1 MSRTTRKSTPRVR
14 TGCQTCRIRR
24 VKCDEAKP
32 SYLKCTQT
40 GRKCDGYTARTPSSV
55 LISPQ
60 SSSDEVAG
68 RRSPPGLAAIKVY
81 SIPFR
86 MPGSQ
91 RDRQLLHYFCVQG
104 ANEFAG
110 FVPNE
115 FWSKTALYASQN
127 ETIVR
132 QSLIALSALHV
143 DLSGSGCSS
152 RSGSG
157 SGPGPGPGHPVGDAT
172 LRQYGKALRSLQ
184 TRIARSSG
192 DGTCAGRFETAKTA
206 LICCVLFYCF
216 ESALGDVP
224 AALNHLD
231 NGLRLMN
238 KVLAFRDDEDDDE
251 EMRSIRDTLGR
262 LDMQATFFDDARAP
276 ALALVSRRERE
287 RGLSVGFGLG
297 SGSGGAGP
305 ATSFARLADAQK
317 QLIRMSNWLLR
328 FLQENTAYQGQPAS
342 CIPASVLAEKHRL
355 TREFDLWQQRHGI
368 FTACLAP
375 PPPPPTEPG
384 AADRRSADRAARTLL
399 AQHGVLQMLLSSKVP
414 DRPQVFGAVP
424 NRAAEELVQLCQDVL
439 RLDDSGDAAATAG
452 PALMKPWTLSSE
464 TGVVVPLFLLAMK
477 CADEG
482 VTARAVELL
491 AASKRR
497 EGLYDAGAV
506 ASLVGQL
513 KGAMSQRRQQSEELG
528 LGSSQEDALEHWVA
542 DLLDQAPG
550 GASTM
555 AAMLD

>member
-1 MSRTTRKSTPRVR
+1 MSVSAKHLSTPRESEINR
-14 TGCQTCRIRR
+14 SLHLQLFDSDP
-24 VKCDEAKP
+24 K
-32 SYLKCTQT
+32 QT

-132 QSLIALSALHV
+132 QSLIALSALHL

-157 SGPGPGPGHPVGDAT
+157 SGPGPGHPVGDAT

-305 ATSFARLADAQK
+305 ATSFASLADAQK

-368 FTACLAP
+368 FTASLAP

-384 AADRRSADRAARTLL
+384 AADRRSADRAAE
-399 AQHGVLQMLLSSKVP
+399 G
-414 DRPQVFGAVP
+414 
-424 NRAAEELVQLCQDVL
+424 LVQLCQDVL
-439 RLDDSGDAAATAG
+439 RLDGSGDAAATAG

>member
-1 MSRTTRKSTPRVR
+1 MS
-14 TGCQTCRIRR
+14 
-24 VKCDEAKP
+24 CDEAKP
-32 SYLKCTQT
+32 NCLKCTQT

-55 LISPQ
+55 LVSPQ
-60 SSSDEVAG
+60 TSDDEVVG
-68 RRSPPGLAAIKVY
+68 RRSPLGLAAIKAY

-132 QSLIALSALHV
+132 QSLIALSALHL

-152 RSGSG
+152 SS
-157 SGPGPGPGHPVGDAT
+157 SSSGHPVGDAT

-184 TRIARSSG
+184 TRITRSG

-238 KVLAFRDDEDDDE
+238 KVLAFHEEKDDE

-262 LDMQATFFDDARAP
+262 LDMQATFSDDARAP

-287 RGLSVGFGLG
+287 RGLGLG
-297 SGSGGAGP
+297 LGGAGP
-305 ATSFARLADAQK
+305 ATSFAGLADAQK

-328 FLQENTAYQGQPAS
+328 FLQESSAYQGQPAS
-342 CIPASVLAEKHRL
+342 CIPAAVLAEKHRL
-355 TREFDLWQQRHGI
+355 AVEFNLWQQRHSI
-368 FTACLAP
+368 FTASFP
-375 PPPPPTEPG
+375 PPPGQG

-414 DRPQVFGAVP
+414 DRPQVFGEVP
-424 NRAAEELVQLCQDVL
+424 NRTADGLVQLCHDVL
-439 RLDDSGDAAATAG
+439 RLDGSSDAAEAAATAG
-452 PALMKPWTLSSE
+452 PTLKPWTLSSE

-477 CADEG
+477 CADER

-497 EGLYDAGAV
+497 EGLYDAVAV

-513 KGAMSQRRQQSEELG
+513 KGVMNQRRQQSEELG

>member
-1 MSRTTRKSTPRVR
+1 MSVSAKRL
-14 TGCQTCRIRR
+14 IRR

-32 SYLKCTQT
+32 SCLKCTQT
-40 GRKCDGYTARTPSSV
+40 GRKCDGYAARTPGSV
-55 LISPQ
+55 LLSPQ
-60 SSSDEVAG
+60 TSDDEVAG
-68 RRSPPGLAAIKVY
+68 RRSPLGLAAITAY

-115 FWSKTALYASQN
+115 FWSRTALYASQN

-132 QSLIALSALHV
+132 QSLIALSALHL
-143 DLSGSGCSS
+143 DLSNGGCSRR
-152 RSGSG
+152 RSGG
-157 SGPGPGPGHPVGDAT
+157 GHPVGDAT

-184 TRIARSSG
+184 IRITRSG
-192 DGTCAGRFETAKTA
+192 DGTRAGRSETAKTA

-238 KVLAFRDDEDDDE
+238 KVLAFHEGDEDDE

-276 ALALVSRRERE
+276 ALALVSRQERE
-287 RGLSVGFGLG
+287 RGLNIGPGPG
-297 SGSGGAGP
+297 PGPRGAGP
-305 ATSFARLADAQK
+305 ATSFAGLADAQK

-342 CIPASVLAEKHRL
+342 CIPAAVLAEKHRL
-355 TREFDLWQQRHGI
+355 TVEFDLWQQRHGI
-368 FTACLAP
+368 FAASL
-375 PPPPPTEPG
+375 PPPPTG
-384 AADRRSADRAARTLL
+384 QGSADKRSADRAARTLL

-414 DRPQVFGAVP
+414 DRPQVFGEVP
-424 NRAAEELVQLCQDVL
+424 NRTAEGLVQLCDDVL
-439 RLDDSGDAAATAG
+439 RLDVSGPVAEAAATAG
-452 PALMKPWTLSSE
+452 PAPKSWTLSSE
-464 TGVVVPLFLLAMK
+464 TGVVVPLFLVAMK
-477 CADEG
+477 CADKR

-497 EGLYDAGAV
+497 EGLYDAVAV

-513 KGAMSQRRQQSEELG
+513 KGVMNQRRQQSEELG

-550 GASTM
+550 GASTTT
-555 AAMLD
+555 AMLD

>member
-1 MSRTTRKSTPRVR
+1 MSLS
-14 TGCQTCRIRR
+14 
-24 VKCDEAKP
+24 E
-32 SYLKCTQT
+32 CTQT

-91 RDRQLLHYFCVQG
+91 RDRRLLHYLCVQG
-104 ANEFAG
+104 GER
-110 FVPNE
+110 
-115 FWSKTALYASQN
+115 
-127 ETIVR
+127 VR
-132 QSLIALSALHV
+132 GLIALSALHL

-157 SGPGPGPGHPVGDAT
+157 SGSGHPLGDPT

-216 ESALGDVP
+216 ESALDDVP
-224 AALNHLD
+224 AALNRLD
-231 NGLRLMN
+231 NGLRLMS
-238 KVLAFRDDEDDDE
+238 KGLAVRDDEDDDE

-287 RGLSVGFGLG
+287 RGLSVGLG
-297 SGSGGAGP
+297 PG
-305 ATSFARLADAQK
+305 FASLADAQK

-368 FTACLAP
+368 FTASLP
-375 PPPPPTEPG
+375 PPPPPTGQG
-384 AADRRSADRAARTLL
+384 AGDRRSADRAARTLL

-424 NRAAEELVQLCQDVL
+424 NRAVEGLVQLCQDVL
-439 RLDDSGDAAATAG
+439 RLDGSGDAAATAG

-513 KGAMSQRRQQSEELG
+513 KGVMSQRRQQSEELG